1 MIDGDKENTMLLHK
15 EILSDILLEFTDNN
29 IPVSM
34 DVILSRRYGPLLS
47 IRINHEYYSVWNK
60 PPFNL
65 FDYLNSLNNMID
77 FLESEGYSTH
87 LKDSYDDN
95 IIYKISEKSVC
106 KQTFQSID
114 NFKSIINSY
123 RNFEVKGLKITVK

>member
-15 EILSDILLEFTDNN
+15 EILSYILLEFTDNN

-47 IRINHEYYSVWNK
+47 IRINKDYISVWNK

-65 FDYLNSLNNMID
+65 
-77 FLESEGYSTH
+77 
-87 LKDSYDDN
+87 
-95 IIYKISEKSVC
+95 
-106 KQTFQSID
+106 
-114 NFKSIINSY
+114 
-123 RNFEVKGLKITVK
+123 